1 LITTYA
7 KSAILSLPIFLAKT
21 KQFCEAV
28 MIYRGSGSDFGKVLV
43 PFPVPVS
50 VPDNIK
56 NSFPTKI
63 FYTNFA
69 FSMLKAALFT
79 RKFASYF

>member
-1 LITTYA
+1 
-7 KSAILSLPIFLAKT
+7 
-21 KQFCEAV
+21 
-28 MIYRGSGSDFGKVLV
+28 MIYPGSGSHFGKVLM

-56 NSFPTKI
+56 NSFPTTKI

-69 FSMLKAALFT
+69 FSKSEAALFT
-79 RKFASYF
+79 RKLASYF